1 MAREFVSLTLD
12 GESSKNAFS
21 SIEDCRSILQSLK
34 PSPDHFFWFEYN
46 FLYVLA
52 ARGSAEKTSLGDH
65 SSEGYRQRKRFYSI
79 SEQGKLLYSKRVS
92 EYIIFLAQNTGLVSS
107 KICKDALSELETFN
121 EYSDFVESISENQG
135 N

>member
-12 GESSKNAFS
+12 GESSKKAFS
-21 SIEDCRSILQSLK
+21 SIEDCRSTLQSLD

-46 FLYVLA
+46 FLFVLA
-52 ARGSAEKTSLGDH
+52 AGGSAEKTSLGDH

-107 KICKDALSELETFN
+107 KICMDALSELETFN
-121 EYSDFVESISENQG
+121 EYSDFVESIS
-135 N
+135 

>member
-1 MAREFVSLTLD
+1 MLIEK
-12 GESSKNAFS
+12 ESGM
-21 SIEDCRSILQSLK
+21 
-34 PSPDHFFWFEYN
+34 HVVN
-46 FLYVLA
+46 FLKSVDM
-52 ARGSAEKTSLGDH
+52 KVVGDH